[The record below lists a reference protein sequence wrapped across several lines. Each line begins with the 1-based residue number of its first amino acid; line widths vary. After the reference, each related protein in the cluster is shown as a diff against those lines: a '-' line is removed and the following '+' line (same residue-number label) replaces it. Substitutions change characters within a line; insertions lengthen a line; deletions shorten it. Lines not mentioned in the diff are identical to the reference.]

1 MYILNRKLT
10 ETTERHVSNTLAV
23 LPVRVYFKDI
33 NEIGRSSYGST
44 DFSDYEKGFCTVY
57 LSLKQNPLEFETTLL
72 HELRHV
78 WQIGS
83 GYPSVC
89 NKVANQVF
97 QTEPQF
103 FASVGAQIQSA
114 VLDLDVIEYLEKQG
128 YSSAIFSAFNDTDGL
143 DTIYSKVTNQSLQD
157 PWSFA
162 AAVLHLY
169 IAYVRADEFHKPTIH
184 KAAKNF
190 PKIIEECKLLE
201 EHISIHLCNDP
212 LYCTTVMGWII
223 DHFSLW
229 KTYFVVYRGQKIR
242 THDEYMRFISAR

>member
-103 FASVGAQIQSA
+103 FADLGTQIQSA

-128 YSSAIFSAFNDTDGL
+128 YSSAIFSACTEEKEANMIF
-143 DTIYSKVTNQSLQD
+143 SKVTTQSLQYR
-157 PWSFA
+157 WNLA
-162 AAVLHLY
+162 TAVLHLY
-169 IAYVRADEFHKPTIH
+169 IAYVRADELLKPSILKT
-184 KAAKNF
+184 AEAF
-190 PKIIEECKLLE
+190 PKIIDECKLLE
-201 EHISIHLCNDP
+201 KHISIHLCNDP
-212 LYCTTVMGWII
+212 QYCAYAMGWII

-242 THDEYMRFISAR
+242 TQDEYMRFISAR